1 MQNINYTFLT
11 TQDWNSRMSAIVKKY
26 SSDPNSV
33 DLSDATCPIC
43 LCLYMSPVKLPCDHV
58 LCEGCFTS
66 TVNNTNLV
74 CPICRKRI
82 SVWCRNASKVI
93 FWSVLYTQ
101 GVHKKW
107 EKGAKK
113 CIFEDVERFILTT
126 TYRDIK

>member
-93 FWSVLYTQ
+93 FWSVLYT
-101 GVHKKW
+101 GCSLKMRKKELRNAFLRMLRGSSW
-107 EKGAKK
+107 PQ
-113 CIFEDVERFILTT
+113 L
-126 TYRDIK
+126 RDIW